1 MKPKKSYRRRV
12 REEYGP
18 YMPEMALALMDR
30 MLTLDPEKR
39 CSAEDSLNSPWLK
52 SAAANK

>member
-1 MKPKKSYRRRV
+1 M

-39 CSAEDSLNSPWLK
+39 CSAEESLNSPWLR